1 MGNVKKYELQECDK
15 QLFERMKKEAVSEN
29 ERRFFKEMEYRQQYH
44 LTAQDNLLDFFN
56 TEAKIGFYR
65 FDTGWYMLEIDYWD
79 RNNGYAVEYECLYDF
94 LFDEWKNHKQI
105 KSTFKNMLEYLRSI
119 DYEGINYHAD
129 QDWD

>member
-44 LTAQDNLLDFFN
+44 LTARDILLDLDK

-65 FDTGWYMLEIDYWD
+65 FDTGWYMLM
-79 RNNGYAVEYECLYDF
+79 VESWGPDGFFMEYVCLYDF
-94 LFDEWKNHKQI
+94 LFDVYISEIRPQ
-105 KSTFKNMLEYLRSI
+105 FKNMLEYLRSI

>member
-1 MGNVKKYELQECDK
+1 MEKPKKYELEECDR

-44 LTAQDNLLDFFN
+44 LTARDILLDLDN

-65 FDTGWYMLEIDYWD
+65 FDYGWYMLMTGEWGTD
-79 RNNGYAVEYECLYDF
+79 GLFMEYVCLYDF
-94 LFDEWKNHKQI
+94 LFDNYISEIRPQ
-105 KSTFKNMLEYLRSI
+105 FKNMLEYLRSI